1 VDEFIA
7 KHRLSS
13 PPGTL
18 RLPVLPLQ
26 EIDSQL
32 VREALLYR
40 IARFVSP
47 EPWGS
52 PRAELGRRKASM
64 NRLLKCVWNLD
75 MIRTKVSSS
84 VVVGSGVWWRL
95 VAFGKNQLRSSL
107 QDFGVKD
114 LSWVALCQPTAK
126 SDAEREV
133 FRPLKINVTRQLL
146 QMRKEWLS
154 NQGRE
159 TLEVL
164 FDRRFLISFR
174 VDKMPNQILE
184 SLSSNSS
191 SIQIIPRTP
200 WILPQVVHHYQRKD
214 FPIHQTIVRQEFF
227 WEREYGTKQPKNIS
241 SDWISIELFR
251 PVTAL

>member
-1 VDEFIA
+1 VDDFIA
-7 KHRLSS
+7 KNRLPS

-40 IARFVSP
+40 MARFVSP

-64 NRLLKCVWNLD
+64 NRLLACVWDLP
-75 MIRTKVSSS
+75 MIRAKVSNS
-84 VVVGSGVWWRL
+84 VTVGSGVWWRL
-95 VAFGKNQLRSSL
+95 MAYGKNQLRSSL

-114 LSWVALCQPTAK
+114 LSWVALRQPAAK
-126 SDAEREV
+126 SDPDREV
-133 FRPLKINVTRQLL
+133 FRPLKLNVTHQLL
-146 QMRKEWLS
+146 QMRQEWLS
-154 NQGRE
+154 NQE
-159 TLEVL
+159 TDTLEIL

-174 VDKMPNQILE
+174 VDKIPNQILD
-184 SLSSNSS
+184 SLLSKSS
-191 SIQIIPRTP
+191 SIQVIPRTP

-214 FPIHQTIVRQEFF
+214 FPIHKSIIRQEFF
-227 WEREYGTKQPKNIS
+227 WEKEYGTKLFKDVS

>member
-1 VDEFIA
+1 MDDFIA

-18 RLPVLPLQ
+18 RLPALPLQ

-40 IARFVSP
+40 VARFVSP

-52 PRAELGRRKASM
+52 PRAELGRRKSSM
-64 NRLLKCVWNLD
+64 NRLLTSVWDLP
-75 MIRTKVSSS
+75 MTRAKVSRS
-84 VVVGSGVWWRL
+84 VTVGSGVWWRL
-95 VAFGKNQLRSSL
+95 MAYGKNQLRSSL
-107 QDFGVKD
+107 QNFGVKD
-114 LSWVALCQPTAK
+114 LSWVALRQPTAK
-126 SDAEREV
+126 SDPEREV
-133 FRPLKINVTRQLL
+133 FRPLKLNVTGQLL
-146 QMRKEWLS
+146 QMRQEWLS
-154 NQGRE
+154 NQE
-159 TLEVL
+159 TNTFEVL

-174 VDKMPNQILE
+174 VDKIPNEILQ
-184 SLSSNSS
+184 SLLSNSGS
-191 SIQIIPRTP
+191 VQVVPRTP

-214 FPIHQTIVRQEFF
+214 FPIHKSIIRQEFF
-227 WEREYGTKQPKNIS
+227 WEKEYGTKQFKDVS